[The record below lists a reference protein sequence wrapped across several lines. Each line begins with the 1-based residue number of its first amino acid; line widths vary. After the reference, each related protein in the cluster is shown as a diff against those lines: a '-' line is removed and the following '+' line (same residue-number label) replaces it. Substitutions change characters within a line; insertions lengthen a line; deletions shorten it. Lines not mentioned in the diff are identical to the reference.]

1 MIDTVEKPKPKPP
14 VLRKVPEVEDLFG
27 TKNKVRISHS
37 NVVVPENKTK
47 ISIESPIKVTTKKS
61 RTVQANY
68 QPISPKKVAKERKPV
83 QQKPT
88 VNQNNPDP
96 VDVAVPVRSKN
107 QKPMKNPKNRP
118 NNKFSVSRIPG
129 CPVPQNTRY
138 FSCNLELIHWNIF
151 IPYSYRN

>member
-1 MIDTVEKPKPKPP
+1 MIDTIEKPKPKPP

-68 QPISPKKVAKERKPV
+68 QPKSPKKVAKERKPV
-83 QQKPT
+83 QQKPV
-88 VNQNNPDP
+88 VNQDNPAP
-96 VDVAVPVRSKN
+96 VDVVVPVRSKK
-107 QKPMKNPKNRP
+107 QMPMKNPPSRQ

-138 FSCNLELIHWNIF
+138 FFCNLK
-151 IPYSYRN
+151 

>member
-14 VLRKVPEVEDLFG
+14 ILRKVPEVEDLFG

-47 ISIESPIKVTTKKS
+47 ISIESPKKVVTKKS
-61 RTVQANY
+61 RTLQANY
-68 QPISPKKVAKERKPV
+68 KPISPKKVAKERKPV

-88 VNQNNPDP
+88 VNHDNPDP
-96 VDVAVPVRSKN
+96 VDVAVPVRSKK
-107 QKPMKNPKNRP
+107 QKPTKNPTSRQ
-118 NNKFSVSRIPG
+118 NNKFSVSRMQD

-138 FSCNLELIHWNIF
+138 FLKNL
-151 IPYSYRN
+151 